1 MDKLKITVLFW
12 EERGPEKTTH
22 DEVVDEVSAALR
34 ESGHEVSPLSLCDDL
49 RELLDKLDEQR
60 PDLVFNLCERFA
72 DNDGYEMNVT
82 AVLEMLGQPFT
93 GTGPNGMVM
102 RQDKV
107 LTKKLLK
114 FHDVPYPNYAIF
126 DRHKI
131 EFAGKMHFPL
141 FVKPLKGDTSLGI
154 DSTSLVNEYAKMVE
168 RIDFIHNQL
177 KEQALVEEYI
187 EGREFYVGIL
197 GNDPPEALPVME
209 LDFSSLPAGAPRVF
223 GRDYKDETSP
233 SYKFIN
239 VGVATDLHSETR
251 ARIVAAGREA
261 AYALKVRDYARV
273 DIRLSPT
280 GVPVVVE
287 VNANP
292 YLERTSTFA
301 LAALQSGLGYNSLI
315 SRIVEAAWK
324 RYEPTPFLEQL
335 QKARSQR
342 MRARRQVSKMIE
354 TCEKPMAT
362 KVAEP
367 KPPGDAPVPPGG

>member
-12 EERGPEKTTH
+12 EEHGLEKTTH
-22 DEVVDEVSAALR
+22 NEVVDEVAAALKA
-34 ESGHEVSPLSLCDDL
+34 SGHEVAMIGLCDDL
-49 RELLDKLDEQR
+49 RELLDKLDEHR

-72 DNDGYEMNVT
+72 ENDAYEMNVT

-93 GTGPNGMVM
+93 GTGPQGMAM

-107 LTKKLLK
+107 LTKKLLQ
-114 FHDVPYPNYAIF
+114 FHGVPYPNYAIF
-126 DRHKI
+126 DKHNI

-154 DSTSLVNEYAKMVE
+154 EGSSLVTEYSKMVE
-168 RIDFIHNQL
+168 RIDFIHTQL

-197 GNDPPEALPVME
+197 GNDQAEALPVME
-209 LDFSSLPAGAPRVF
+209 LDFSGLPAGTPRVF
-223 GRDYKDETSP
+223 ARNYKDETSP
-233 SYKFIN
+233 DYKFVN
-239 VGVATDLHSETR
+239 VEVATDLNPETR
-251 ARIVAAGREA
+251 ARITAAGKEA

-280 GVPVVVE
+280 GIPVVVE

-301 LAALQSGLGYNSLI
+301 LAALQSGLGFNTLI
-315 SRIVEAAWK
+315 SRIVETARK
-324 RYEPTPFLEQL
+324 RYEQTPFLEQL
-335 QKARSQR
+335 QKARAER
-342 MRARRQVSKMIE
+342 TRARKHISKLIE
-354 TCEKPMAT
+354 TCEKPP
-362 KVAEP
+362 E
-367 KPPGDAPVPPGG
+367 KPIETTPSPETSTSPGV

>member
-22 DEVVDEVSAALR
+22 DEVVDEVSASLK
-34 ESGHEVSPLSLCDDL
+34 ESGHEVAILGLCDDL
-49 RELLDKLDEQR
+49 REFLDKIDEQR

-72 DNDGYEMNVT
+72 DNDAYEMNIT

-93 GTGPNGMVM
+93 GTGPQGMVM

-107 LTKKLLK
+107 LTKKLLQ
-114 FHDVPYPNYAIF
+114 FHSVPYPNYAIF
-126 DRHKI
+126 DKHNI

-141 FVKPLKGDTSLGI
+141 FVKPLRGDTSLGI
-154 DSTSLVNEYAKMVE
+154 EGSSLVTEYSNMVE

-197 GNDPPEALPVME
+197 GNDQAEALPVME
-209 LDFSSLPAGAPRVF
+209 LDFSGFPAGTPRVF
-223 GRDYKDETSP
+223 ARNYKDETSP
-233 SYKFIN
+233 EYKFVN
-239 VGVATDLHSETR
+239 VEVATDLNPETR
-251 ARIVAAGREA
+251 ARITAAGKEA

-280 GVPVVVE
+280 GTPVVVE

-301 LAALQSGLGYNSLI
+301 LAALQSGLGYNTLI
-315 SRIVEAAWK
+315 NRIVENAWK
-324 RYEPTPFLEQL
+324 RYEPTPFLEKL
-335 QKARSQR
+335 QKERSE
-342 MRARRQVSKMIE
+342 RARARKQVSKLIE
-354 TCEKPMAT
+354 KCEM
-362 KVAEP
+362 P
-367 KPPGDAPVPPGG
+367 KGTNSPP